1 MKKGR
6 GRLVGFQRFLG
17 QLHFRFTFYFM
28 NFQLCPL
35 TAAPSPWFLRE
46 LGGATECDTETLI
59 VLRVIIIA

>member
-6 GRLVGFQRFLG
+6 GRLAGFQRILDP
-17 QLHFRFTFYFM
+17 LHFRFTFYFM
-28 NFQLCPL
+28 NFQPRPL

-59 VLRVIIIA
+59 VLGVVITC